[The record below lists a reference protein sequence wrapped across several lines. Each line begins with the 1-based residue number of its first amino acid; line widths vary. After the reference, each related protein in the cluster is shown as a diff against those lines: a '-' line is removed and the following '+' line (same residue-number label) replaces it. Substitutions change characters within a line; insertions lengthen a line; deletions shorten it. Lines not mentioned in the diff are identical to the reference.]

1 MAILFYFLYVILG
14 IKLMASHVLDRGS
27 NCLSYIPNH
36 PLQAFKQGTSGDND
50 FIKGITNG
58 VHLQHHKWKLLG
70 ARKVCFL
77 KKKNVI
83 CDENMK

>member
-1 MAILFYFLYVILG
+1 
-14 IKLMASHVLDRGS
+14 MASHVLDRGS
-27 NCLSYIPNH
+27 NYMSYIPNH
-36 PLQAFKQGTSGDND
+36 PPWAFKQGTSGDND

-70 ARKVCFL
+70 VRKVCFF
-77 KKKNVI
+77 KKNVI